1 MSLFN
6 IDKISEK
13 ETTTLQCNICKGIM
27 EEQNETFASKIFK
40 VLTQNKMQTK
50 RYCCAECKKELFIRE
65 RK

>member
-6 IDKISEK
+6 IEKIPEK
-13 ETTTLQCNICKGIM
+13 ETTTLQCKICKGIM
-27 EEQNETFASKIFK
+27 EEQTQNMASKIFN

-50 RYCCAECKKELFIRE
+50 RYCCTECKKELFIRE

>member
-6 IDKISEK
+6 IDKIPEK
-13 ETTTLQCNICKGIM
+13 ETTTLQCKICKGIM
-27 EEQNETFASKIFK
+27 EEQTRNFASKIFN

-50 RYCCAECKKELFIRE
+50 RYCCTECKKELFIRE